1 MKTFVAT
8 LTLPVIFLLVF
19 FAAKLYIA
27 DQYLAAYS
35 LVLTW
40 FVSFIM
46 WIQTVSQLSDKK
58 PAIVV
63 PAVPRAYLNKKVA

>member
-19 FAAKLYIA
+19 FAAKLYVA
-27 DQYLAAYS
+27 DQYIAAYT

-40 FVSFIM
+40 FVSFIF
-46 WIQTVSQLSDKK
+46 WIQTVSQLLNKK
-58 PAIVV
+58 PAIIV
-63 PAVPRAYLNKKVA
+63 PAVPRAYLTKKVA